1 MKREYFSVRTA
12 SEFCSLSQR
21 LIYKLVQERE
31 LKSYK
36 VRGKILIKKLDL
48 EALIIRGAVM
58 SNEELR
64 RKLQGRKR

>member
-1 MKREYFSVRTA
+1 MNMEYFSVRTA

-21 LIYKLVQERE
+21 FLYKLVQERE
-31 LKSYK
+31 LKSYR

-64 RKLQGRKR
+64 RKLQKR

>member
-1 MKREYFSVRTA
+1 MNMEYFSVRTA

-31 LKSYK
+31 LRSYR

-48 EALIIRGAVM
+48 EALIIRGAVL

>member
-1 MKREYFSVRTA
+1 MNRKYFSVRAA

-21 LIYKLVQERE
+21 FLYQLVQERE
-31 LKSYK
+31 LRSYR
-36 VRGKILIKKLDL
+36 VRGKILIKKSDL

>member
-1 MKREYFSVRTA
+1 MNMQYFSVRTA

-31 LKSYK
+31 LKSYR

-58 SNEELR
+58 SKEELR
-64 RKLQGRKR
+64 RKLQKR

>member
-1 MKREYFSVRTA
+1 MNMEYFSVRAA

-21 LIYKLVQERE
+21 FLYKLVQERE
-31 LKSYK
+31 LKSYR

-58 SNEELR
+58 SKEELR

>member
-1 MKREYFSVRTA
+1 MNIEYFSVRTA

-31 LKSYK
+31 LKSYR

-58 SNEELR
+58 SKEELR
-64 RKLQGRKR
+64 RKLQKR